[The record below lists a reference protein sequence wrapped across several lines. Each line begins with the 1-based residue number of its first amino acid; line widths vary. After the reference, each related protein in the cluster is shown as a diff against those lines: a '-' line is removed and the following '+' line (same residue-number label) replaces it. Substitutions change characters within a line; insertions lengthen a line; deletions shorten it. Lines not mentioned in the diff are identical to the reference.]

1 MSAARAENVGNCLP
15 ELLNCIREVFDAA
28 QGIRLERKYVRAATL
43 LRGLAPVPLINLRR
57 GLLQDNKQVFQTACV
72 DGLVQVSAT
81 RTHAEQLLH
90 FDKDPC
96 NSFVLSYTQLRREQQ
111 YKFHRLP
118 SHVLNTLVAPELG
131 GYGVTRLWFDK
142 VGSSQNTQLQA
153 EWSATANMMYG
164 TYPVLAVPNRLGE
177 VRHVLPLVSQ
187 DVDFGFYQQHISS
200 CYSCSGCVSKPGTL
214 PLPAGTSWQASKLLA
229 CLERGRFVSGDA
241 LDVAC
246 WLRGWPLLERTLGLE
261 NYGLYM
267 LSDHWA
273 MLLSAWLVVHH
284 VLVALRHHLSLPVS
298 ATQVINGTSLMACP
312 GFRSLIS
319 REKMEAVDT
328 SWLHRMENILLLELA
343 EVRIIDQRPLCLTIQ
358 RELVRLR
365 QDRNECT
372 LTPRNYPLDGDL
384 VAVQWS
390 TQALVMGPA
399 GIAHVFD
406 HRNKLEALAM
416 IRGLLPVVTYRGVAH
431 LSEADRER
439 LLHVCWFGN
448 TETFYLGSASDA
460 FAVPYNLLI
469 RWNVVNSHGALS
481 PSGAVLVGLP
491 SPIAYQGETN
501 SDGASA
507 GAVSAPVSEWN
518 HGRLLLQYRRC
529 LNASCASY
537 PGLGQLPA
545 ELVEEFCNDAVGTV
559 AALRA
564 RLLRSLRFVG
574 VVNAFDFQTTEKT
587 QLLVYAVDHDL
598 DGEAVGRT
606 PLSAEYYL
614 CRVYC
619 RPGQNPRGT
628 RCLHPVARV
637 SAALGLPVKVAGL
650 PWVKQKRLLARSCDG
665 TSFVIFLDSLRV
677 LGAREHVAE
686 ASKFP
691 LLGIPPV

>member
-1 MSAARAENVGNCLP
+1 M
-15 ELLNCIREVFDAA
+15 
-28 QGIRLERKYVRAATL
+28 
-43 LRGLAPVPLINLRR
+43 
-57 GLLQDNKQVFQTACV
+57 CV
-72 DGLVQVSAT
+72 ET
-81 RTHAEQLLH
+81 
-90 FDKDPC
+90 
-96 NSFVLSYTQLRREQQ
+96 
-111 YKFHRLP
+111 
-118 SHVLNTLVAPELG
+118 
-131 GYGVTRLWFDK
+131 
-142 VGSSQNTQLQA
+142 
-153 EWSATANMMYG
+153 
-164 TYPVLAVPNRLGE
+164 
-177 VRHVLPLVSQ
+177 
-187 DVDFGFYQQHISS
+187 
-200 CYSCSGCVSKPGTL
+200 
-214 PLPAGTSWQASKLLA
+214 
-229 CLERGRFVSGDA
+229 
-241 LDVAC
+241 
-246 WLRGWPLLERTLGLE
+246 
-261 NYGLYM
+261 
-267 LSDHWA
+267 
-273 MLLSAWLVVHH
+273 
-284 VLVALRHHLSLPVS
+284 SLPVS

-399 GIAHVFD
+399 GFAHVFD

-416 IRGLLPVVTYRGVAH
+416 FRGLLPVVTYRGVAH